1 MTMATDDLITILAQS
16 PKPAPRFT
24 VDRILWIWL
33 IATAL
38 CTAVILG
45 WRYEIMHLML
55 NSGIA
60 YKTSLLLGFCL
71 WAGQNLRAAALPLAS
86 PLSALPW
93 LALAGVKI
101 VSLGYE
107 FSMVGVDEIF
117 GVFQTKY
124 FYVCILMVS
133 IYGLT
138 GMAILARVLRQ
149 YAPANAKVAGGYVAL
164 AAASAGAV
172 GYSLHCPIDSPLFI
186 LVAYGLPVLV
196 LWAIGRMVLPRYL
209 QW

>member
-16 PKPAPRFT
+16 PQPAPRFS
-24 VDRILWIWL
+24 VDRVLWSWL
-33 IATAL
+33 IITAIV
-38 CTAVILG
+38 TAIILG
-45 WRYEIMHLML
+45 WRYEVMHMMVNL
-55 NSGIA
+55 GIA

-71 WAGQNLRAAALPLAS
+71 WAGKSLRAAALPLAS

-93 LALAGVKI
+93 LALAVIKI
-101 VSLGYE
+101 ISLGYE
-107 FSMVGVDEIF
+107 FSMVGLNELFD
-117 GVFQTKY
+117 VFKTKY
-124 FYVCILMVS
+124 FYICLLMVS
-133 IYGLT
+133 IYGLI

-149 YAPANAKVAGGYVAL
+149 YAPANAKVAGGYAAL

-186 LVAYGLPVLV
+186 MVAYGLPVLV
-196 LWAIGRMVLPRYL
+196 LWAIGRLVLPRYL

>member
-1 MTMATDDLITILAQS
+1 MTMATDDLITLLAQS
-16 PKPAPRFT
+16 PQPAPRFT

-38 CTAVILG
+38 ATAAILG

-55 NSGIA
+55 NAGIA

-71 WAGQNLRAAALPLAS
+71 WAGQSLRAAALPLAS
-86 PLSALPW
+86 PLSAWPW
-93 LALAGVKI
+93 LVLAAVKI
-101 VSLGYE
+101 ISLGYE
-107 FSMVGVDEIF
+107 FSMVGLGEIF
-117 GVFQTKY
+117 GVFQSNF
-124 FYVCILMVS
+124 FYVCVLMVLV
-133 IYGLT
+133 YGLI
-138 GMAILARVLRQ
+138 GMAILARILRQ

-186 LVAYGLPVLV
+186 MVAYGLPVLA